1 MNLTHVLVSAYR
13 DVKGRLML
21 CDGYDQVFDLNH
33 GDLIELHD
41 ARGTTV
47 RVTQGTLW
55 ITQQHDTQDIV
66 LRTGD
71 VWTVERHGLTLVEAQ
86 CNARLCVIGANAEAL
101 RGKGNNL
108 TLRERL
114 RAW

>member
-1 MNLTHVLVSAYR
+1 
-13 DVKGRLML
+13 ML
-21 CDGYDQVFDLNH
+21 CDGYDKVFDLNH
-33 GDLIELHD
+33 GDLIELQD

-55 ITQQHDTQDIV
+55 ITQEHDTQDIV

-86 CNARLCVIGANAEAL
+86 GNARVCVVGANVEAL
-101 RGKGNNL
+101 RRKGNHS

-114 RAW
+114 RAWARSAWSSGSVQRPVPYY